1 MTNTIIPAEA
11 DEKVAAMAIAWEIVN
26 RTVANDPIASNEEKL
41 DRLTMAFI
49 QVFEDIYE
57 TVADEFEFDIDDEP
71 ELFDLEVLTDE
82 DDEEDEEEENGGEE
96 EEEKETPS
104 ENGKAKKKSKK
115 K

>member
-1 MTNTIIPAEA
+1 MTNAIIPAEA

-26 RTVANDPIASNEEKL
+26 RTVANDPAASNEEKL

-57 TVADEFEFDIDDEP
+57 TIADEFEFDIDDEP
-71 ELFDLEVLTDE
+71 ELFDLEIVE
-82 DDEEDEEEENGGEE
+82 DEEDEEEEEE
-96 EEEKETPS
+96 EEETEEEPAT
-104 ENGKAKKKSKK
+104 ENGKAKKKNKK